1 MNNFTNTDI
10 AIAEYPFKIQPQDVD
25 FQSKITLASLVNI
38 LLTTAGYNADENG
51 FGIRK
56 LNEMNSSWVLL
67 RLAVEMDYFPLQYEK
82 ISVETWIENIGR
94 STTTRNF
101 IIRNKQSEIIGTA
114 CSMWAMIDLNTRR
127 VCDLQL
133 LEGIQSHATKIK
145 VDMEKP
151 IKLET
156 IDGEP
161 IEILKVKYSDIDIN
175 QHTNTMSY
183 VKWITDTFSLETFKE
198 NSIKRFEINFLNEI
212 LFGAE
217 VSIFANNIDESD
229 YRFEIRAD
237 EKSSCKARIVFSNNK

>member
-1 MNNFTNTDI
+1 MNNLVNTDN
-10 AIAEYPFKIQPQDVD
+10 AIAEYPFIIQPQDVD
-25 FQSKITLASLVNI
+25 FQSQLTLASLVNI

-67 RLAVEMDYFPLQYEK
+67 RLAVEMNSFPLQYEN

-94 STTTRNF
+94 STTIRNF
-101 IIRNKQSEIIGTA
+101 RIRNKQSEIIGSA
-114 CSMWAMIDLNTRR
+114 CSMWAMIDLKTRR
-127 VCDLQL
+127 ALDLQL
-133 LEGIQSHATKIK
+133 LEGIQPFATNIK
-145 VDMEKP
+145 LDIAKP

-156 IDGEP
+156 IDGDP
-161 IEILKVKYSDIDIN
+161 IERLKVKYSDIDIN

-183 VKWITDTFSLETFKE
+183 VKWITDTFSLETFKQ

-217 VSIFANNIDESD
+217 VSIFVNKNDNAD

-237 EKSSCKARIVFSNNK
+237 EKSSCKSRIVFEK

>member
-1 MNNFTNTDI
+1 MNHLVDI
-10 AIAEYPFKIQPQDVD
+10 DITVAEYPFKIQPQDVD
-25 FQSKITLASLVNI
+25 FQSKVTLASLVNI

-67 RLAVEMDYFPLQYEK
+67 RLAIDMKCFPKQYEK

-101 IIRNKQSEIIGTA
+101 IIRNQQSEIIGKA

-127 VCDLQL
+127 ALDLQL
-133 LEGIQSHATKIK
+133 LEGIQPFATNKK

-161 IEILKVKYSDIDIN
+161 IESLRVKYSDIDIN

-183 VKWITDTFSLETFKE
+183 VKWITDTFSLETFKQT
-198 NSIKRFEINFLNEI
+198 SIKRFEINFLNEI
-212 LFGAE
+212 LFGAD
-217 VSIFANNIDESD
+217 VSIFANKIGESD

-237 EKSSCKARIVFSNNK
+237 EKSSCKARIIFDK